1 MKATIARYFS
11 ALTRLE
17 SRTFYA
23 ISLLSKDV
31 RVTPDYPRQ
40 VRYDEPEVKSAR
52 VRFVFIDDDDIGAIR
67 DGWRKR
73 TRGLVED
80 ATLNVDNHRF
90 DIGRFR

>member
-1 MKATIARYFS
+1 
-11 ALTRLE
+11 
-17 SRTFYA
+17 
-23 ISLLSKDV
+23 
-31 RVTPDYPRQ
+31 
-40 VRYDEPEVKSAR
+40 

-80 ATLNVDNHRF
+80 ATLNVDNDRF